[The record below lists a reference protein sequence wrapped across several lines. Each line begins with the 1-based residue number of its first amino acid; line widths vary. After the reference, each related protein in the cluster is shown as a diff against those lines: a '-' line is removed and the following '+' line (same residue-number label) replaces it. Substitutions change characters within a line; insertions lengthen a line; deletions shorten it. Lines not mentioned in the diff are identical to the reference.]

1 MNIED
6 FFQFIAVPDNFAKTI
21 LLLLLIFYTLFA
33 LVLAFQIFTF
43 NRLME
48 QEGFAA
54 FFRII
59 AILHAVIS
67 FILLVLVVFSL

>member
-6 FFQFIAVPDNFAKTI
+6 LLQFIAIPDNFAKVI
-21 LLLLLIFYTLFA
+21 LLLLLIFYTLFS

-48 QEGFAA
+48 QEGWQ
-54 FFRII
+54 
-59 AILHAVIS
+59 VD
-67 FILLVLVVFSL
+67 

>member
-6 FFQFIAVPDNFAKTI
+6 LLQFIAIPDNFAKVI
-21 LLLLLIFYTLFA
+21 LLLLLIFYTLFS

-48 QEGFAA
+48 QEGFAL

-59 AILHAVIS
+59 AILHAIIS
-67 FILLVLVVFSL
+67 FILLILVVFSL